1 MPHITADDL
10 NKIKAA
16 YSNPRERGARASI
29 MLCGGSSCSAR
40 GSLKLKETF
49 EQELKQRNLDSEVSI
64 YVTGCNG
71 FCTQAPL
78 LTLYPG
84 GTFYQTLTPEDVIPI
99 IEEHILKGEQYS
111 KRLYSIGKDSI
122 SALSEIPFFKFQTL
136 RVLKKRG
143 LTDPD
148 NIDDYIGGNGY
159 FALLKALTGQ
169 EPAAIISELKAS
181 GLRGRG
187 GGGFPT
193 GLKWEICRKAGGG
206 PDSRDKYIICNAG
219 PISRNI
225 SDTDPHSIIEGMA
238 LAARATGASK
248 GYIYIREPEHRF
260 IITRMNL
267 AVTKAKEYGLIGS
280 KIFGTDF
287 DFDVEVAIGAGTFIC
302 GEETALI
309 SSLEGTRGFPR
320 PKPPYPAVKGLW
332 GKPTIVD
339 NAETFANVPLIVLN
353 GADWFRSVGTE
364 KSPGTKIFTL
374 TGEVINNGL
383 IEVPMGIT
391 LRSIVNDI
399 GGGMKKKRK
408 FKALHIGGPTGGFI
422 PESLIDTPATY
433 DDIVKTGAIV
443 GSGNII
449 VMDDNTCMVNAAMF
463 SMEFGKGESCGK
475 CSPCRIGT
483 TVMYEKFVDITEGRG
498 KPGDIELLADIAAE
512 VKRTTLCGL
521 GQTSPL
527 AVLTTIKYFRDE
539 YEKHINE
546 KWCPTGR
553 CKALASFSIDESVC
567 TGCTSCARKCPV
579 NAITGEKKKPHSID
593 QSICIKCRT
602 CFETCTFGSIRIQG
616 QQTGTTKEA

>member
-1 MPHITADDL
+1 MPQITANDL
-10 NKIKAA
+10 KNIKAA
-16 YSNPRERGARASI
+16 YKDPAARGTRASI
-29 MLCGGSSCSAR
+29 MLCGGASCRAR
-40 GSLKLKETF
+40 GSLKIKETL

-71 FCTQAPL
+71 FCTQGPL

-84 GTFYQTLTPEDVIPI
+84 GIFYESLTQDDVIPI
-99 IEEHILKGEQYS
+99 IEQHLLKGEPHT
-111 KRLYSIGKDSI
+111 KRLYTLGKDSI
-122 SALSEIPFFKFQTL
+122 AAFSDIPFFKFQTP

-148 NIDDYIGGNGY
+148 NIDDYIGNDGY
-159 FALLKALTGQ
+159 FALLKAVTD
-169 EPAAIISELKAS
+169 PDTSMIISELKNS

-206 PDSRDKYIICNAG
+206 PDNRDKYVICNAG
-219 PISRNI
+219 AISRNI

-238 LAARATGASK
+238 LAAKAVGASK
-248 GYIYIREPEHRF
+248 GYIYIREPEHKS
-260 IITRMNL
+260 IISRMNH
-267 AVTKAKEYGLIGS
+267 AVAKAKEYGLIGS
-280 KIFGTDF
+280 NIFGAGF
-287 DFDVEVAIGAGTFIC
+287 DFDLEVATGAGTFIC

-353 GADWFRSVGTE
+353 GAAWFRSVGTE

-383 IEVPMGIT
+383 IEVPMGMS
-391 LRSIVNDI
+391 LKSIVNDL
-399 GGGMKKKRK
+399 GGGMKRKRK

-422 PESLIDTPATY
+422 PDSLLDTPATFE
-433 DDIVKTGAIV
+433 DIVKTGAIV

-449 VMDDNTCMVNAAMF
+449 VMDTNTCMVNAAMF

-498 KPGDIELLADIAAE
+498 KPGDIELLEDIAAE

-539 YEKHINE
+539 YEKHVTE
-546 KWCPTGR
+546 KWCPAGR
-553 CKALASFSIDESVC
+553 CKALSTFSIDESVC

-579 NAITGEKKKPHSID
+579 NAISGEKKKPHQID

-616 QQTGTTKEA
+616 QQTGIREA

>member
-1 MPHITADDL
+1 MPQITADDL
-10 NKIKAA
+10 KNIKAV
-16 YSNPRERGARASI
+16 YKDPRQRGARASI
-29 MLCGGSSCSAR
+29 MLCGGSSCSTR

-49 EQELKQRNLDSEVSI
+49 EKELKQRNLDSEVSI

-71 FCTQAPL
+71 FCTQSPL

-84 GTFYQTLTPEDVIPI
+84 GIFYESLTPEDIIQI
-99 IEEHILKGEQYS
+99 IEQHILKGEHYS
-111 KRLYSIGKDSI
+111 KSLYSTGKDSI
-122 SALSEIPFFKFQTL
+122 AAFSDIPFFKFQTS
-136 RVLKKRG
+136 RVLKNRG

-159 FALLKALTGQ
+159 FALLKAVTET
-169 EPAAIISELKAS
+169 EPSAIISELKAS

-193 GLKWEICRKAGGG
+193 GLKWEICKKAGSS
-206 PDSRDKYIICNAG
+206 PNNRNKYVICNAG

-225 SDTDPHSIIEGMA
+225 SDTDPHSIVEGMA
-238 LAARATGASK
+238 IAARATGASK

-260 IITRMNL
+260 IISRMNH
-267 AVTKAKEYGLIGS
+267 AVAKAKEYGLLGT

-287 DFDVEVAIGAGTFIC
+287 DFDIEVATGAGTFIC

-309 SSLEGTRGFPR
+309 SSLEGTRGFPK
-320 PKPPYPAVKGLW
+320 PKPPYPAVRGLW

-339 NAETFANVPLIVLN
+339 NAETFANVPLIILN
-353 GADWFRSVGTE
+353 GANWFRSVGTE

-383 IEVPMGIT
+383 IEVPMGTT
-391 LRSIVNDI
+391 LRSIVNDL

-408 FKALHIGGPTGGFI
+408 LKAIHIGGPTGGFI
-422 PESLIDTPATY
+422 PESLLDTPATFE
-433 DDIVKTGAIV
+433 DIVKAGAIV

-449 VMDDNTCMVNAAMF
+449 VMDDNTCMVNTAMF
-463 SMEFGKGESCGK
+463 SMEFAKGESCGK

-483 TVMYEKFVDITEGRG
+483 TVMYDKLVDITEGRG
-498 KPGDIELLADIAAE
+498 KPGDIEILQDIAFE
-512 VKRTTLCGL
+512 VKRTSLCGL

-553 CKALASFSIDESVC
+553 CKALTTFNIDEKAC
-567 TGCTSCARKCPV
+567 KGCTSCARKCPV
-579 NAITGEKKKPHSID
+579 GAITGEKKQPHKID
-593 QSICIKCRT
+593 QTICIKCRT
-602 CFETCTFGSIRIQG
+602 CFETCTFGSIRILG
-616 QQTGTTKEA
+616 QQTGTREA